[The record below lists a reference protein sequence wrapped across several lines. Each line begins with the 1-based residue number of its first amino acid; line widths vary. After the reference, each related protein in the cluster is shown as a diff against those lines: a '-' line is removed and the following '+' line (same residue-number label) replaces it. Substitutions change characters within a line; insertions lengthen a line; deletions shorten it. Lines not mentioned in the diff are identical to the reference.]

1 MGKTEKKKR
10 RFLAGKKHKLSE
22 EENIIPRVT
31 EIIRLNA
38 CVEWKKSVAH
48 SPMLWL
54 LVNGSGW
61 ASACCR
67 ILYSRLHV
75 FILSMSK
82 YTCCSA
88 IYLCVCESKKKST
101 LKKKISDR
109 TAAPTTTE
117 KKIKLQ
123 KLLSTMADEQETF
136 IIAFTMYLCFL
147 LLLLLAESCLPSFI
161 YTDTHTRPL
170 GRIEHFSLFTL
181 PLFYY
186 FSTLNFLTEYSFRW
200 LFNNISPGLDEQQ

>member
-1 MGKTEKKKR
+1 M
-10 RFLAGKKHKLSE
+10 
-22 EENIIPRVT
+22 V
-31 EIIRLNA
+31 
-38 CVEWKKSVAH
+38 
-48 SPMLWL
+48 
-54 LVNGSGW
+54 LVG
-61 ASACCR
+61 
-67 ILYSRLHV
+67 RLHV
-75 FILSMSK
+75 VVHYIRVCTYSFFQCLNTLAALQYI
-82 YTCCSA
+82 CA
-88 IYLCVCESKKKST
+88 CVN
-101 LKKKISDR
+101 LKKARWKKTSYR

-147 LLLLLAESCLPSFI
+147 LLLLLAVRWLPSFI
-161 YTDTHTRPL
+161 YTDTRPL
-170 GRIEHFSLFTL
+170 VRIEHFSLFTL